1 MAREALIVAATQSI
15 EDTLEGLHARV
26 IYHSPVRGRSCQL
39 AVANFTGIIFPLG
52 QKPIKNAL
60 RVQIIENYSDL

>member
-1 MAREALIVAATQSI
+1 MVDATQSI
-15 EDTLEGLHARV
+15 EDTLEGLHARM

-39 AVANFTGIIFPLG
+39 AVAYFTGIILPVG
-52 QKPIKNAL
+52 QIPVKNAL